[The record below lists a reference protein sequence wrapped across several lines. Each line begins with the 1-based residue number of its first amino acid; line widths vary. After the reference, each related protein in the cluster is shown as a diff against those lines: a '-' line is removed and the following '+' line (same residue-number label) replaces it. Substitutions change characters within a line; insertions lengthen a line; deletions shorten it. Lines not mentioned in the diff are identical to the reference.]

1 MAPYAR
7 WVLESFKHILVD
19 SCDEYFDTN
28 DRGNDKSRSK
38 LITRVA
44 NDIAAIAQ
52 DKNQRVPDDLEKV
65 TFYLSPTL
73 NINVNICSV
82 SAYGLVTMREVM
94 PRNRGRK
101 SQRSTPVAI
110 QHHQRRG
117 RLSLFLVISL
127 QNAFPT
133 SNGSFPT
140 TVTKKSENIV
150 PLWRMFLTNL
160 PKRKSSDVRT
170 LP

>member
-52 DKNQRVPDDLEKV
+52 DKKEHVPDDLEKV
-65 TFYLSPTL
+65 NVYLLPTL
-73 NINVNICSV
+73 NINVNISSV
-82 SAYGLVTMREVM
+82 SAYGLVTMRVVM
-94 PRNRGRK
+94 PKSEDRK
-101 SQRSTPVAI
+101 SKVDTCG
-110 QHHQRRG
+110 H
-117 RLSLFLVISL
+117 
-127 QNAFPT
+127 PT
-133 SNGSFPT
+133 SSKT
-140 TVTKKSENIV
+140 WTAKSVSAHIFKDRISAEQRKLSDDGEKVIGKYCAALASVFNE
-150 PLWRMFLTNL
+150 LTEAEVKNV
-160 PKRKSSDVRT
+160 KT